1 MAKLTN
7 AVRPADP
14 RNYYTYL
21 NPDAYH
27 PDWKGFYESALSRR
41 ELVRARFEHDVD
53 LKYGEDPYQ
62 LANVY
67 HPRDGADR
75 PVILFFHGGRWRE
88 GHPAFYDQ
96 FADPW
101 VRAGAV
107 FVSCG
112 YRLEPDHSIAD
123 AVDDAA
129 TAIDWVIA
137 NAAKYGG
144 DPARVIVAGH
154 SAGGHLAAMVT
165 MTDWRTTT
173 RGDTTTGGDTTAG
186 RGGPAGARRAGA
198 VAGVICMS
206 APVDLRS
213 RLSDAAMAEELSP
226 VLRITRVPRR
236 VVVSYGDPEPNKKS
250 EGDSF
255 LTSQGRMLVKALRE
269 AGGSPTIVVLGH
281 ADHIATAAA
290 FADTGSPLYAAAHA
304 MVFEKGGQ
312 SA

>member
-1 MAKLTN
+1 VVNVTS

-14 RNYYTYL
+14 RDYFTYR

-27 PDWKGFYESALSRR
+27 ADWKGFYESALPKR

-53 LKYGEDPYQ
+53 LKYGADPHQ

-67 HPRDGADR
+67 HPRGGTDR
-75 PVILFFHGGRWRE
+75 PVILFLHGGRWRE
-88 GHPAFYDQ
+88 GHPAFYDH

-129 TAIDWVIA
+129 AALDWVIA
-137 NAAKYGG
+137 NASKYGG
-144 DPARVIVAGH
+144 DPGRVIVAGH

-165 MTDWRTTT
+165 MTDWRT
-173 RGDTTTGGDTTAG
+173 AG
-186 RGGPAGARRAGA
+186 VRRAGI
-198 VAGVICMS
+198 VAGVVCMS

-213 RLSDAAMAEELSP
+213 RLSDAATAEELSP

-250 EGDSF
+250 EGDGF
-255 LTSQGRMLVKALRE
+255 LTSQGQLLVKALTE
-269 AGGSPTIVVLGH
+269 AGASPAVVTLGE

-304 MVFEKGGQ
+304 VVFEEEGR

>member
-1 MAKLTN
+1 VAKLTS

-14 RNYYTYL
+14 RDYFTYR

-27 PDWKGFYESALSRR
+27 ADWKGFYESALPRR

-53 LKYGEDPYQ
+53 LKYGDDPYQ

-67 HPRDGADR
+67 YPRGGAHR
-75 PVILFFHGGRWRE
+75 PVILFFPGGRWRE
-88 GHPAFYDQ
+88 GHPAFYDH

-112 YRLEPDHSIAD
+112 YRLEPDHSIGD

-129 TAIDWVIA
+129 AALDWVIA
-137 NAAKYGG
+137 NASKYGG
-144 DPARVIVAGH
+144 DPGRVIVAGH

-165 MTDWRTTT
+165 MTDW
-173 RGDTTTGGDTTAG
+173 DTTAGGGTTAG
-186 RGGPAGARRAGA
+186 RGTAGARRDGA
-198 VAGVICMS
+198 VAGVVCMS
-206 APVDLRS
+206 APVDLRE
-213 RLSDAAMAEELSP
+213 RLSDLATAEELSP

-250 EGDSF
+250 EGDGF
-255 LTSQGRMLVKALRE
+255 LTSQGRLFVKALKE
-269 AGGSPTIVVLGH
+269 AGASPAVVVLGH

-304 MVFEKGGQ
+304 VVFEEERLF
-312 SA
+312 A